1 MLLND
6 VVTLLD
12 KVLPKVLIEPGD
24 NSGLLIGD
32 MSCDIGHIRTALEAT
47 EDVVDAAIADGVDLL
62 IVHHPMIFTPM
73 TTITSETVQGRK
85 AMKMIQSGMAL
96 FAAHSNLDRTLEGLN
111 QKFGH
116 RIGIHDSVAY
126 DDEGYILVG
135 RLEVPIF
142 LKDYVEKVAKTFNQP
157 FLKFV
162 GKEDKTIEQVAF
174 CTGSGMGLISDNL
187 FDKAD
192 VYITGDLKYH
202 DAMDVYEK
210 GQAVIDVPH
219 FISEEMATEVLFNLV
234 TSVIDSV
241 RVTKDISIVNPFRH

>member
-6 VVTLLD
+6 VVALLD
-12 KVLPKVLIEPGD
+12 KVLPEVLIEPGD

-32 MSCDIGHIRTALEAT
+32 MSSDIGHIRTALEAT
-47 EDVVDAAIADGVDLL
+47 EDVIDAAIDDGVDLL

-73 TTITSETVQGRK
+73 TTITSETVPGRK
-85 AMKMIQSGMAL
+85 AVKMIQSGMAL
-96 FAAHSNLDRTLEGLN
+96 FAAHSNLDRTMEGLN
-111 QKFGH
+111 QNFG
-116 RIGIHDSVAY
+116 RQIGIHDSVAY
-126 DDEGYILVG
+126 NDEGYILVG
-135 RLEVPIF
+135 RLEVPI
-142 LKDYVEKVAKTFNQP
+142 LLEDYVAKIAKTFNQP
-157 FLKFV
+157 SLRYV
-162 GKEDKTIEQVAF
+162 GKGNKQIEQVAF
-174 CTGSGMGLISDNL
+174 CTGSGMGLISDGL

-219 FISEEMATEVLFNLV
+219 FVSEEMATEVLHNLV

-241 RVTKDISIVNPFRH
+241 RVTKDTSIVNPIRH